1 MYRGTRRKS
10 SSAAMQITF
19 LSISLPYGFLIS
31 VERASHFNHS
41 KLFQVLAS
49 QIGSMGTIL
58 FARKEEGLAVAPTF
72 NVTVVFG
79 KRNEPML
86 VACAR
91 QIIQYMSDT
100 GSTKALVLSLGL
112 RDHSMETMKAIVST
126 IKEKLPEIS

>member
-1 MYRGTRRKS
+1 MEVSDGG
-10 SSAAMQITF
+10 F
-19 LSISLPYGFLIS
+19 LVRHNSISLDVQGYQTEIIIS
-31 VERASHFNHS
+31 GYADHI
-41 KLFQVLAS
+41 LVLAS

>member
-1 MYRGTRRKS
+1 MEVSDGG
-10 SSAAMQITF
+10 F
-19 LSISLPYGFLIS
+19 LVRHNFISLDVQGNQTEIIIS
-31 VERASHFNHS
+31 GYADHI
-41 KLFQVLAS
+41 LVLAS